1 MKRNIYLDFSYLL
14 VLAASFGAALVLG
27 AIVAPIVFH
36 TDILPVD
43 ILIDKYN
50 AGIVMAEIFHRFS
63 YWLYVVVL
71 YVAVYESIAY
81 KTAKRDPIVLAS
93 ASLVLFASLMF
104 SVVYAPKILSMQ
116 ALGKEAT
123 LSDTFVNIHLAAEID
138 FKLLAVSLLVL
149 FIRRLMLLKID

>member
-14 VLAASFGAALVLG
+14 VLAASFGAVLVLG
-27 AIVAPIVFH
+27 VIVAPIVFH

>member
-1 MKRNIYLDFSYLL
+1 LKRNIYLDFSYLL
-14 VLAASFGAALVLG
+14 VLAASFGGVLVLG
-27 AIVAPIVFH
+27 ALVAPVVFH
-36 TDILPVD
+36 TDSLPVN

-81 KTAKRDPIVLAS
+81 KTAKRDAIILAS

-116 ALGKEAT
+116 ALGREAT